1 MAKVPAPNYD
11 YQTNQLAG
19 YYRIAIKDILAELDR
34 VDISDFRRANA
45 LATLQSIS
53 GILSDLDT
61 KSARWVSENVPIA
74 ANEGVIN
81 TLVSLKVA
89 ETVEQAA
96 LIVKF
101 NELNEAMV
109 AAAIAD
115 TQADLLAVTQN
126 VDRKT
131 KAAVR
136 RAVSDSIKYNMTSGT
151 NGRRTI
157 RDDIKKRLKESVV
170 TGIVDAKGR
179 RWKPEVYADMVTR
192 TKMMQT
198 YREATTNEAVDR
210 GVLYA
215 QISSHGAK
223 DACRGHE
230 GEIIKL
236 TLEAPGDFKTYEEL
250 QATGEIFHPRCKH
263 VYSPIRDVGL
273 LSER

>member
-11 YQTNQLAG
+11 YQTKQLAG
-19 YYRIAIKDILAELDR
+19 YYQSAIKDILAELDR
-34 VDISDFRRANA
+34 IDISNFRRANA

-53 GILSDLDT
+53 LILADLDT
-61 KSARWVSENVPIA
+61 KSAQWVSENVPIA

-81 TLVSLKVA
+81 TLVALKVT

-101 NELNEAMV
+101 NELNGAMV

-136 RAVSDSIKYNMTSGT
+136 RAVSDSIKYNMAAGT

-157 RDDIKKRLKESVV
+157 RDDIKKRLKESVM

-198 YREATTNEAVDR
+198 YREATSNEAVSR

-236 TLEAPGDFKTYEEL
+236 TPDAPGDFKTYEEL

>member
-11 YQTNQLAG
+11 YQTKQLAG
-19 YYRIAIKDILAELDR
+19 YYRTAIKDILTELDR

-53 GILSDLDT
+53 GILADLDT

-81 TLVSLKVA
+81 TLVALKVA
-89 ETVEQAA
+89 ESVEQAA

-136 RAVSDSIKYNMTSGT
+136 RAVSDSIKYNMAAGT

-215 QISSHGAK
+215 QISAHSAK

-236 TLEAPGDFKTYEEL
+236 TPEAPGDFKTYEEL

>member
-11 YQTNQLAG
+11 YQTKQLAG
-19 YYRIAIKDILAELDR
+19 YYQSAIKDILAELDR
-34 VDISDFRRANA
+34 VDITDFRRANA

-53 GILSDLDT
+53 DILADLDT

-74 ANEGVIN
+74 AREGVIN

-136 RAVSDSIKYNMTSGT
+136 RAVSDSIKYNMASGT

-157 RDDIKKRLKESVV
+157 RDDIKKRLKESVM
-170 TGIVDAKGR
+170 TGIVDAKGW
-179 RWKPEVYADMVTR
+179 RWKPEVYADMVAR

-210 GVLYA
+210 GVFYA
-215 QISSHGAK
+215 QISSHGAS
-223 DACRGHE
+223 DYCRFHE
-230 GEIIKL
+230 GEIMKL
-236 TLEAPGDFKTYEEL
+236 TIDAPGPYLTYDEL

>member
-11 YQTNQLAG
+11 YQTKQLAG
-19 YYRIAIKDILAELDR
+19 YYQSAIKDILAELDR
-34 VDISDFRRANA
+34 VDITDFRRANA

-53 GILSDLDT
+53 DILADLDT

-74 ANEGVIN
+74 AREGVIN
-81 TLVSLKVA
+81 TLVSLKIA
-89 ETVEQAA
+89 ESIEQAA
-96 LIVKF
+96 VIVKF

-136 RAVSDSIKYNMTSGT
+136 RAVSDSIKYNMASGT

-157 RDDIKKRLKESVV
+157 RDDIKKRLKESVM

-179 RWKPEVYADMVTR
+179 RWRPEVYADMVAR

-215 QISSHGAK
+215 QISSHGAT
-223 DACRGHE
+223 DYCRFHE
-230 GEIIKL
+230 GEIMKL
-236 TLEAPGDFKTYEEL
+236 TIDAPGPYLTYDEL

>member
-1 MAKVPAPNYD
+1 M
-11 YQTNQLAG
+11 
-19 YYRIAIKDILAELDR
+19 
-34 VDISDFRRANA
+34 
-45 LATLQSIS
+45 
-53 GILSDLDT
+53 
-61 KSARWVSENVPIA
+61 PIA

-109 AAAIAD
+109 AADCGYASGPFSRHAE
-115 TQADLLAVTQN
+115 
-126 VDRKT
+126 RRSET

-236 TLEAPGDFKTYEEL
+236 TLEAPWRF
-250 QATGEIFHPRCKH
+250 
-263 VYSPIRDVGL
+263 
-273 LSER
+273 

>member
-11 YQTNQLAG
+11 YQTKQLAG
-19 YYRIAIKDILAELDR
+19 YYRSAIKDIFAELDR
-34 VDISDFRRANA
+34 VDISDFRRVNA
-45 LATLQSIS
+45 LVTLQSIS
-53 GILSDLDT
+53 RILADLDT

-74 ANEGVIN
+74 ANDGVIN
-81 TLVSLKVA
+81 TLVALKIA

-136 RAVSDSIKYNMTSGT
+136 RAVSDSIKYNMAAGT

-236 TLEAPGDFKTYEEL
+236 TPEAPGDFKTYEEL

>member
-19 YYRIAIKDILAELDR
+19 YYRTAIKDILAVLDR

-45 LATLQSIS
+45 LTTLQSIS
-53 GILSDLDT
+53 RILSDLDE
-61 KSARWVSENVPIA
+61 KSAKWVNENVPLA
-74 ANEGVIN
+74 AREGVIN
-81 TLVSLKVA
+81 TLVALKVA
-89 ETVEQAA
+89 DTVAQAT
-96 LIVKF
+96 LIAKF

-126 VDRKT
+126 VNRKT
-131 KAAVR
+131 KTAVR
-136 RAVSDSIKYNMTSGT
+136 RAVSESIKYNMAAGS

-157 RDDIKKRLKESVV
+157 RDDIKKRLRESVV

-198 YREATTNEAVDR
+198 YREATSNEAVSR

-236 TLEAPGDFKTYEEL
+236 TPEAPGDFKTYEEL
-250 QATGEIFHPRCKH
+250 QATGEIFHPRCRH

>member
-1 MAKVPAPNYD
+1 MAKVPEPNYD
-11 YQTNQLAG
+11 YQTKQLAG
-19 YYRIAIKDILAELDR
+19 YYRTAIKDILAELDR
-34 VDISDFRRANA
+34 VDITDFRRANA

-53 GILSDLDT
+53 DILADLDT
-61 KSARWVSENVPIA
+61 KSAQWVSENVPIA
-74 ANEGVIN
+74 AREGVIN

-115 TQADLLAVTQN
+115 TQTDLLAVTQN

-136 RAVSDSIKYNMTSGT
+136 RAVSDSIKYNMASGT

-157 RDDIKKRLKESVV
+157 RDDIKKRLKESVM

-215 QISSHGAK
+215 QISAHSAK

-236 TLEAPGDFKTYEEL
+236 TPDAPGDFKTYEEL

>member
-11 YQTNQLAG
+11 YQTKQLAG
-19 YYRIAIKDILAELDR
+19 YYRTAIKDILTELDR
-34 VDISDFRRANA
+34 VDISDFRRSNA

-53 GILSDLDT
+53 RILADLDT

-81 TLVSLKVA
+81 TLVALKVA

-115 TQADLLAVTQN
+115 TQADLLAATQN

-136 RAVSDSIKYNMTSGT
+136 RAVSDSIKYNMAAGT

-157 RDDIKKRLKESVV
+157 RDDIKERLKESVV

-179 RWKPEVYADMVTR
+179 RWRPEVYADMVTR

-215 QISSHGAK
+215 QISAHSAK

-236 TLEAPGDFKTYEEL
+236 TPEAPGDFKTYEEL